1 MSNDLLIKNVRP
13 MGRDAADVLVID
25 GTISDVAGGVAPPS
39 PETPVLEG
47 DGALLVPG
55 FVEAHM
61 HLDKTLWGLPWR
73 GHQAGPNLADLITG
87 ERRYLAEAGL
97 SAESQALGLARQEI
111 AMGSTHIRSHAD
123 VAPEIG
129 VAHVEALL
137 AVRETLMD
145 DLTLQI
151 VAFPQSGMLIA
162 PGVAALIEEAIGLG
176 ADLVGGLDPS
186 GIERDPVAHLDTIFG
201 IAARHGVGLDI
212 HLHEPDSLGVFA
224 IELIAERTE
233 ALGLQDRVTISHAYC
248 LGMID
253 AAALAHVTELL
264 ARARISIMTTAPGDC
279 PFPPVKTLRAAGVT
293 VCSGSDGIRDCWTPF
308 GNGDM
313 LDRAMLLALRSGFA
327 TDEELEMALDIVTHG
342 GATVMGIEGYGVAP
356 GCRADLVLLPYETLA
371 EAVVTRGPER
381 TVVKGGR
388 IVALDGAC
396 LI

>member
-1 MSNDLLIKNVRP
+1 
-13 MGRDAADVLVID
+13 MGRAAADVLAID
-25 GTISDVAGGVAPPS
+25 GMIAEIAVGVAPPS
-39 PETPVLEG
+39 TETPVLDG
-47 DGALLVPG
+47 RGALLVPG

-61 HLDKTLWGLPWR
+61 HLDKTLWGQPWH
-73 GHQAGPNLADLITG
+73 GHQAGPSLTDRITF
-87 ERRYLAEAGL
+87 ERRYLAAAGL
-97 SAESQALGLARQEI
+97 SPENQALGLARQEI

-129 VAHVEALL
+129 VGHVEALL
-137 AVRETLMD
+137 AVREILKD
-145 DLTLQI
+145 HLTLQI
-151 VAFPQSGMLIA
+151 VAFPQSGMLNA
-162 PGVAALIEEAIGLG
+162 PGVAELIEESIGLG

-224 IELIAERTE
+224 IELIAERTQ
-233 ALGLQDRVTISHAYC
+233 ALGFQGRVTISHAYC
-248 LGMID
+248 LGMIEAAKLD
-253 AAALAHVTELL
+253 RLAALL
-264 ARARISIMTTAPGDC
+264 ANARIAIMTTAPGSG
-279 PFPPVKTLRAAGVT
+279 PLPPVKKLREAGVT

-327 TDEELEMALDIVTHG
+327 TDEELEMALDIVTNG
-342 GATVMGIEGYGVAP
+342 GAAAIGIEGYGVAP
-356 GCRADLVLLPYETLA
+356 GCRADMVLLPYETLA
-371 EAVVTRGPER
+371 EAVVTRGPKR

-388 IVALDGAC
+388 IVARDGAC